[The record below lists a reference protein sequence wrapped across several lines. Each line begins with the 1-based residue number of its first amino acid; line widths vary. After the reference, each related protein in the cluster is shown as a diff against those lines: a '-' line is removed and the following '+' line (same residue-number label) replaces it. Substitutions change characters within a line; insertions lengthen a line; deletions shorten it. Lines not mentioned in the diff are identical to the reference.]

1 MWWQMGACNPTP
13 LLDCPGL
20 PATGYDDFRTV
31 KTDPD
36 LVELRKEPKF
46 EGLLARF
53 VGRGGLSSFFGNL

>member
-1 MWWQMGACNPTP
+1 
-13 LLDCPGL
+13 
-20 PATGYDDFRTV
+20 V